1 MPACHRPA
9 LVSLLP
15 AGLMQWPSKGVVVM
29 FIFQTARWTDVP
41 IQLKKRSY
49 AGPPAKSRWD
59 GAAAWHTWRRRT
71 VRGSGSLPGD
81 RPDWSNKQGRPML
94 IMKDM
99 WLWMMHLPIKT
110 CLCRLIYSP
119 ITCRVNNASC
129 LHRPTRPGPRC
140 HRRRPCRAA
149 GSGPTRMLPASLPA
163 GWAPKLRRAY
173 CNHNCFLPCC
183 SAITFISPLDAD
195 DPLSSFSYR
204 GIHKWWPH
212 QFFQKLFWCQRLMTP
227 PFPPVSS
234 FLTPYYSL
242 SFFFLNVWPPSLE
255 NDDIIYEWPL

>member
-1 MPACHRPA
+1 MPACRRRRA

-59 GAAAWHTWRRRT
+59 SAAWHSWRRRRCAAAA
-71 VRGSGSLPGD
+71 VSRAVD
-81 RPDWSNKQGRPML
+81 RPDWPNKQGRPMM

-129 LHRPTRPGPRC
+129 LRRPTRPGPRC
-140 HRRRPCRAA
+140 HRRLCSAA
-149 GSGPTRMLPASLPA
+149 PPPPAPVLRGCCLPACLPVPASLPT
-163 GWAPKLRRAY
+163 G
-173 CNHNCFLPCC
+173 
-183 SAITFISPLDAD
+183 
-195 DPLSSFSYR
+195 
-204 GIHKWWPH
+204 
-212 QFFQKLFWCQRLMTP
+212 
-227 PFPPVSS
+227 
-234 FLTPYYSL
+234 
-242 SFFFLNVWPPSLE
+242 
-255 NDDIIYEWPL
+255 

>member
-1 MPACHRPA
+1 MPACRRRRRRRRA

-59 GAAAWHTWRRRT
+59 GAARRGT
-71 VRGSGSLPGD
+71 PGGGTAVRGGGSVPGD
-81 RPDWSNKQGRPML
+81 RPDWSNKQGRPMM

-129 LHRPTRPGPRC
+129 LRRPTRPGPRC
-140 HRRRPCRAA
+140 HRRRLCRAA
-149 GSGPTRMLPASLPA
+149 GPGPTRMLPA
-163 GWAPKLRRAY
+163 
-173 CNHNCFLPCC
+173 C
-183 SAITFISPLDAD
+183 
-195 DPLSSFSYR
+195 
-204 GIHKWWPH
+204 
-212 QFFQKLFWCQRLMTP
+212 
-227 PFPPVSS
+227 
-234 FLTPYYSL
+234 
-242 SFFFLNVWPPSLE
+242 
-255 NDDIIYEWPL
+255 